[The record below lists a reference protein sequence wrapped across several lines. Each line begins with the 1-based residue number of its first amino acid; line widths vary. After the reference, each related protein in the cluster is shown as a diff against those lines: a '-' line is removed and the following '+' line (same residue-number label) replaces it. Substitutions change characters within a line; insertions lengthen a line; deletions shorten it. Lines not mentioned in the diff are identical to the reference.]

1 MKYAEGKW
9 VHIKDRGSPDK
20 EIISQRNIACHYGV
34 IDVDFPHWNLSDWGK
49 HTLVRRISKAT
60 MVSRLRNMDHFL
72 TLWRI
77 SLGCIVY
84 GQLCS
89 GASITLRILTM
100 FDQNFAEC
108 MKIYTALAQ
117 YWLEKGRDSYL
128 SRVRRF
134 DNLEIEPG
142 WTQSSWCLEFT
153 ESAVEETINKKN
165 RCSRTYVYSD
175 HCSHAD
181 RLLKGN
187 F

>member
-9 VHIKDRGSPDK
+9 VHIEDRGSPDK
-20 EIISQRNIACHYGV
+20 EIISQRNIACHYGD
-34 IDVDFPHWNLSDWGK
+34 IDENLESYYGVSPSEYGSLFNTLEDLSWMYSLRATILRCFYHTEHTYGK
-49 HTLVRRISKAT
+49 K
-60 MVSRLRNMDHFL
+60 MEK
-72 TLWRI
+72 
-77 SLGCIVY
+77 
-84 GQLCS
+84 
-89 GASITLRILTM
+89 M

-108 MKIYTALAQ
+108 MEIYTALAQ
-117 YWLEKGRDSYL
+117 YWPEKGRDSYL

-153 ESAVEETINKKN
+153 ESAVEETIKKKN